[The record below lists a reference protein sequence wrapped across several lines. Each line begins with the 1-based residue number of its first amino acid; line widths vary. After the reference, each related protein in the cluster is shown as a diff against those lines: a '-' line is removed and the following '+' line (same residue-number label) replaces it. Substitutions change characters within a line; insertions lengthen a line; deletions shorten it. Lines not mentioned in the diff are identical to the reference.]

1 MWNLKKASIN
11 HLIHKAEIETQMQ
24 RTDEWIPGGDRGGR
38 NRETDF
44 DTYTLFVRCLKY

>member
-24 RTDEWIPGGDRGGR
+24 RTDEWIPGGTGVAGTRR
-38 NRETDF
+38 L
-44 DTYTLFVRCLKY
+44 TLTRTHCLYDA